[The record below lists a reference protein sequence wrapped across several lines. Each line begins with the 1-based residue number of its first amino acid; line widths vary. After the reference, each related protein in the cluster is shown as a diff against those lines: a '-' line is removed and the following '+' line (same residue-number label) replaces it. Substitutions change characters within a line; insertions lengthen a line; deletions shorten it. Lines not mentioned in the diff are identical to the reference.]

1 MAGKM
6 WSGRFAGEINQ
17 EFEQWQHSFDFDQRL
32 LPQELA
38 ASRAY
43 ARALVL
49 PIPGVL
55 SAAELSAVLRG
66 LDQIEAT
73 TALLIDDPGSEDVH
87 HFVERRL
94 VALIGD
100 AGLKL
105 HSGRSRNEQIATDL
119 RLYLR
124 GHAVEVRC
132 ALLALCDA
140 FVSQAEAANNNN
152 EDAVMPSYTHLQRA
166 EPVLVAHWLLAYF
179 EMFRRDIER
188 LSDAAK
194 RMNLCPLGSGP
205 IAGSTLPLDRDFLAR
220 ELGFAAPCPNSMDA
234 TASRDFLLEYV
245 DALVIAGIHLSRLSE
260 EMCLFA
266 SQEYGFVLLPDSF
279 STGSSAMPQKK
290 NPDAFE
296 LIRAKA
302 GRLLGCSQG
311 IAIVQ
316 KGLPLA
322 YNKDLQELQ
331 PMLFDACDTALGA
344 IGVASGAVAALEF
357 NFARMKSAAS
367 SGYMNAMAAATYLV
381 GKGVP
386 FRTAHEEVG
395 AAVRHAIQK
404 GCELEDLS
412 LEELQR
418 FAPKA
423 DADFYQAIT
432 LESVLDCH
440 DVIGGTARHRVAD
453 ALAQARK
460 LLNEDKEA
468 QHASA

>member
-6 WSGRFAGEINQ
+6 WSGRFSGEMNQ
-17 EFEQWQHSFDFDQRL
+17 EFEQWQRSFDFDQRL

-38 ASRAY
+38 ASRVY
-43 ARALVL
+43 ARALAL
-49 PIPGVL
+49 PTPGVL
-55 SAAELSAVLRG
+55 SAAELSTILRG
-66 LDQIEAT
+66 LDQIEAVT
-73 TALLIDDPGSEDVH
+73 VFPVDDPGSEDVH

-124 GHAVEVRC
+124 SHAGEVRS

-140 FVSQAEAANNNN
+140 FVSQAEAANNEN
-152 EDAVMPSYTHLQRA
+152 AVMPSYTHLQRA
-166 EPVLVAHWLLAYF
+166 EPVLIAHWLLAYF

-188 LSDAAK
+188 VSDAVK

-205 IAGSTLPLDRDFLAR
+205 IAGSTLALDREFLAR
-220 ELGFAAPCPNSMDA
+220 ELGFDAPCANSMDA

-245 DALVIAGIHLSRLSE
+245 AALATAGIHLSRLSE

-266 SQEYGFVLLPDSF
+266 SQEYGFVLLPDAF

-302 GRLLGCSQG
+302 GRLLGCAQG
-311 IAIVQ
+311 IAIAQ

-344 IGVASGAVAALEF
+344 IRVASGAVAALEF

-395 AAVRHAIQK
+395 AAVCYAMQK
-404 GCELEDLS
+404 GCELEDLT
-412 LEELQR
+412 LEELQQ
-418 FAPKA
+418 FASQT
-423 DADFYQAIT
+423 DAGFYQAIT
-432 LESVLDCH
+432 LKSVLDCH
-440 DVIGGTARHRVAD
+440 DVMGGTARHRVAES
-453 ALAQARK
+453 LACARK
-460 LLNEDKEA
+460 LLNEEKEA